1 MRASGILLHIT
12 SLPSPFGIGT
22 LGREAHD
29 FADFLFSAGQRYWQM
44 LPTGATSYG
53 DSPYQSFSAFAGNP
67 YFIDLEQLREQG
79 LLMQEEL
86 EAAFWGDDLRQVDYR
101 AVYEARLPL
110 LRKAFGRIDARMQ
123 EALDTFIEE
132 HASWLEEYALFMA
145 LKAQFGMRAWTDWP
159 EELRLRK
166 EEALSQY
173 RALLSGEI
181 RFFSFVQLLFFRQ
194 WDALKAH
201 CASRGVKLIGDLPIY
216 VAMDSAD
223 VWANPQ
229 YFQLDEARMPLQV
242 AGVPP
247 DYFSADGQL
256 WGNPLYDW
264 AVMEKDGFSWW
275 MRRIAA
281 SAKMFDVLRIDHFR
295 GLSSYWSVPYG
306 DATARNGVWRKGPG
320 RAFVDALK
328 INFPGFPIIAEDL
341 GAPAEDVYALM
352 DYAGYP
358 GMRVLQF
365 AFDALS
371 ENSYQPHTYPTR
383 CVCYTGTHDN
393 DTVTGWLKSGDPE
406 AVGYAVEYFGLNAKE
421 GLNWGF
427 LRGGMSSVAELF
439 IAQMQDYL
447 GLDEVSRMNMPSTT
461 GCNWCWRMLPGE
473 ADDALSRRIA
483 RMTRMYGR

>member
-22 LGREAHD
+22 LGREAYA
-29 FADFLFSAGQRYWQM
+29 FADFLHSAGQRYWQM

-86 EAAFWGDDLRQVDYR
+86 EAAFWGDDPRQVDYS

-110 LRKAFGRIDARMQ
+110 LRKAFGRIDVRMQ

-132 HASWLEEYALFMA
+132 QASWLEEYALFMA

-166 EEALSQY
+166 EEALSHY
-173 RALLSGEI
+173 RALLSEEI
-181 RFFSFVQLLFFRQ
+181 RFFSFVQLLFFQQ

-256 WGNPLYDW
+256 WGNPLYEW
-264 AVMEKDGFSWW
+264 AVMERDGFSWW

-306 DATARNGVWRKGPG
+306 AATARNGVWRKGPG
-320 RAFVDALK
+320 RAFIDALK

-371 ENSYQPHTYPTR
+371 ENSYQPHTYPAG

-393 DTVTGWLKSGDPE
+393 DTVTGWLKNGDPE

-473 ADDALSRRIA
+473 ADDALAQRIA